1 MAEEFQ
7 IVYVEKPEDAVWGI
21 IGGGLDSFNKQYA
34 GDYHFQRV
42 CVGLQAPDGQF
53 EGGVLGELFWDW
65 FHLDLMWVREGLRG
79 KGFGQ
84 RLLARIEDEARQR
97 GAKHIFLDTFS
108 FQAPEF
114 YQKMG
119 YRAFGEL
126 ADFPAGHR
134 RVFMVKE
141 L

>member
-1 MAEEFQ
+1 MDEYQ
-7 IVYVEKPEDAVWGI
+7 VVYVEKPEDSVWGI
-21 IGGGLDSFNKQYA
+21 IGGGLDEFNKQHA

-53 EGGVLGELFWDW
+53 EGGAIGELFWDW
-65 FHLDLMWVREGLRG
+65 FHLDLMWVREDLRG

-84 RLLARIEDEARQR
+84 RLLARIEDEVRQR

-108 FQAPEF
+108 FQAPGF
-114 YQKMG
+114 YEKMG